1 MRTSPLF
8 RALLSFR
15 LLTFFAMSLLIENRG
30 GVDKISRYVSRSDA
44 EEAIGGLAVDISPGQ
59 IFRKKVSLP
68 ILLTY
73 RLILSTAT
81 HSRER
86 TNKVRSGQSRQLCY
100 LTGRGPQVQPAQRIS
115 TAMQPLPAPHGF
127 GGGGGGAAGVP
138 RPPPASRRYTRGI
151 SSIFCLSSAS
161 ISRIAAS
168 ASARFW
174 RPSA

>member
-15 LLTFFAMSLLIENRG
+15 LLTVFAMSLLPKNRG
-30 GVDKISRYVSRSDA
+30 GVDKISRYVSRSDV

-73 RLILSTAT
+73 RLILSTES
-81 HSRER
+81 HCRER

-100 LTGRGPQVQPAQRIS
+100 LTGRGSQVPAAQRIS
-115 TAMQPLPAPHGF
+115 TAMKPLPASKVSSA
-127 GGGGGGAAGVP
+127 GGVRAARVA
-138 RPPPASRRYTRGI
+138 RTPASRRYTRGI

>member
-15 LLTFFAMSLLIENRG
+15 LLTVFAMSLLIENRG
-30 GVDKISRYVSRSDA
+30 GVDKISRYVSRSDV

-73 RLILSTAT
+73 RLILSTES
-81 HSRER
+81 HCRER
-86 TNKVRSGQSRQLCY
+86 TNKARSGQSRQLFH
-100 LTGRGPQVQPAQRIS
+100 LTGREPQMPPAQRIS
-115 TAMQPLPAPHGF
+115 TAMQPTHKQGF
-127 GGGGGGAAGVP
+127 RCAGV
-138 RPPPASRRYTRGI
+138 RAARVARTPASQRYTRGI

>member
-15 LLTFFAMSLLIENRG
+15 LLTFFAMSLLPENRG
-30 GVDKISRYVSRSDA
+30 GVDKISRYVSHSDV

-73 RLILSTAT
+73 RLILSTAS

-115 TAMQPLPAPHGF
+115 TALQPLPASKVSGA
-127 GGGGGGAAGVP
+127 GGSGQRKSPAPP
-138 RPPPASRRYTRGI
+138 RASLRYTLTPAHPEATRAESRA
-151 SSIFCLSSAS
+151 SSV
-161 ISRIAAS
+161 
-168 ASARFW
+168 
-174 RPSA
+174 

>member
-1 MRTSPLF
+1 MRSSPLF

-15 LLTFFAMSLLIENRG
+15 LLTLCAMSLLIENRG
-30 GVDKISRYVSRSDA
+30 GVDKISRYVSRSDV

-73 RLILSTAT
+73 RLILSTAS

-100 LTGRGPQVQPAQRIS
+100 LTGRGPQVPAAQRTS
-115 TAMQPLPAPHGF
+115 TAMQPTRKQGLRCGGVRAARVARTPAHPD
-127 GGGGGGAAGVP
+127 A
-138 RPPPASRRYTRGI
+138 TRVE
-151 SSIFCLSSAS
+151 SQASSA
-161 ISRIAAS
+161 
-168 ASARFW
+168 
-174 RPSA
+174 

>member
-30 GVDKISRYVSRSDA
+30 GVDKISRYVSRSDV

-59 IFRKKVSLP
+59 IYRKKVSLP

-73 RLILSTAT
+73 RLILSTAS

-100 LTGRGPQVQPAQRIS
+100 LTGRGPQVPPAQRIS
-115 TAMQPLPAPHGF
+115 TAMQPLPASKVSGA
-127 GGGGGGAAGVP
+127 GGCGWLAWPA
-138 RPPPASRRYTRGI
+138 PPAFQSYTRGI

-168 ASARFW
+168 ASARF
-174 RPSA
+174 

>member
-8 RALLSFR
+8 RALFSFR

-30 GVDKISRYVSRSDA
+30 GVDKISRYVSRSDV
-44 EEAIGGLAVDISPGQ
+44 EEAIGGLAVNISPGQ
-59 IFRKKVSLP
+59 IYRKKVSLP

-73 RLILSTAT
+73 RLILSTAS

-100 LTGRGPQVQPAQRIS
+100 LTGRGPQVPPAQRIS
-115 TAMQPLPAPHGF
+115 TAMQPLPASKVSGA
-127 GGGGGGAAGVP
+127 GGVRVARVARTPLAFRG
-138 RPPPASRRYTRGI
+138 YTRGI

-168 ASARFW
+168 ASARF
-174 RPSA
+174 

>member
-30 GVDKISRYVSRSDA
+30 GVDKISRYVSCSDV

-73 RLILSTAT
+73 RLILSTAS

-86 TNKVRSGQSRQLCY
+86 TNKVRSGQSR
-100 LTGRGPQVQPAQRIS
+100 
-115 TAMQPLPAPHGF
+115 
-127 GGGGGGAAGVP
+127 
-138 RPPPASRRYTRGI
+138 
-151 SSIFCLSSAS
+151 
-161 ISRIAAS
+161 
-168 ASARFW
+168 
-174 RPSA
+174 

>member
-30 GVDKISRYVSRSDA
+30 GVDKISRYVSRSDV

-73 RLILSTAT
+73 RLTLSTEG

-86 TNKVRSGQSRQLCY
+86 TNRVRSGQSRQLCY
-100 LTGRGPQVQPAQRIS
+100 LTGRGPQVPPAQRIS
-115 TAMQPLPAPHGF
+115 TAMQPTRKQGFRCGGSRQRKSPAP
-127 GGGGGGAAGVP
+127 
-138 RPPPASRRYTRGI
+138 PPHLDATRAESRA
-151 SSIFCLSSAS
+151 SSA
-161 ISRIAAS
+161 
-168 ASARFW
+168 
-174 RPSA
+174 

>member
-1 MRTSPLF
+1 MRTNPLF

-15 LLTFFAMSLLIENRG
+15 LLTVFAMSLLPENRG
-30 GVDKISRYVSRSDA
+30 GVDKISRYVSRSDVK
-44 EEAIGGLAVDISPGQ
+44 EAIGGLAVDISPGQ

-73 RLILSTAT
+73 RLILSTES

-100 LTGRGPQVQPAQRIS
+100 LTGRGSQVPAAQRIS
-115 TAMQPLPAPHGF
+115 TAMQPIRKQGF
-127 GGGGGGAAGVP
+127 RCAGV
-138 RPPPASRRYTRGI
+138 RAVRVARTPASQRYTRGI

>member
-1 MRTSPLF
+1 MRTNPLF

-15 LLTFFAMSLLIENRG
+15 LLTFFAMSLLPENRG
-30 GVDKISRYVSRSDA
+30 GVDKISRYVSRSDV

-68 ILLTY
+68 MLLTY

-115 TAMQPLPAPHGF
+115 TAMQPLPASKVSGA
-127 GGGGGGAAGVP
+127 GGGSGQRKSPAPP
-138 RPPPASRRYTRGI
+138 RASLRYTLTPAHPEATRAE
-151 SSIFCLSSAS
+151 SRASSA
-161 ISRIAAS
+161 
-168 ASARFW
+168 
-174 RPSA
+174 

>member
-30 GVDKISRYVSRSDA
+30 GVDKISRYVSRSDV

-68 ILLTY
+68 ILPTY
-73 RLILSTAT
+73 RLILSTAS

-86 TNKVRSGQSRQLCY
+86 TNKVRSG
-100 LTGRGPQVQPAQRIS
+100 IS
-115 TAMQPLPAPHGF
+115 SAMLSDWSWTTS
-127 GGGGGGAAGVP
+127 AAGTADFDCYATV
-138 RPPPASRRYTRGI
+138 TRK
-151 SSIFCLSSAS
+151 
-161 ISRIAAS
+161 
-168 ASARFW
+168 
-174 RPSA
+174 